1 MVAAMEASAEQRN
14 RFQIGIRAE
23 DWGRLVVF
31 INQFSRGP
39 VISIR
44 QMCFHALGICDI

>member
-23 DWGRLVVF
+23 DWRRLVAF
-31 INQFSRGP
+31 INQFSRVA

-44 QMCFHALGICDI
+44 QMCFHALGIGDI